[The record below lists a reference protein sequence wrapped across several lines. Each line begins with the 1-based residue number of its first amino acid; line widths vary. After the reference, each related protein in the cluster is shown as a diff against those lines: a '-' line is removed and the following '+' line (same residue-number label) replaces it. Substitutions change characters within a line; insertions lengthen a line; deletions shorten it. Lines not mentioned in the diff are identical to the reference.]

1 MEGTC
6 GGYIDRGEGAS
17 GRERVEVRME
27 GACAQRYERPHANMH
42 TREAVHLDGERNVRL
57 RIAARAPRSVYN
69 PHPRE
74 PRRRKLKLRPIDT
87 CRWLLQRR
95 GGVSPYP
102 SRPGQINARLER

>member
-1 MEGTC
+1 
-6 GGYIDRGEGAS
+6 
-17 GRERVEVRME
+17 ME

-95 GGVSPYP
+95 GGGIPVPIFEAISE
-102 SRPGQINARLER
+102 SKKC